1 MLKKKLGKLGASA
14 IALGV
19 MLPSTAVFAEES
31 TPVPTVKYEQ
41 NNVASET
48 QNQELSVEVYDKND
62 NLVKVYTKEEIEAF
76 NAQFSVNPTAAF
88 QYIDNVGPL
97 ALNTTSFSKAQF
109 SSSLWIRGGA
119 TFKKPQSVA
128 VESPGTT
135 NGLGIYVYHDGS
147 QEGRYKVNGS
157 FTGGLTIPIGH
168 LTKDYTYYSLK
179 LANMSEYGG
188 TITLSGGTV
197 FHQ

>member
-1 MLKKKLGKLGASA
+1 MLKKKLGKLGVG
-14 IALGV
+14 ALAFGV
-19 MLPSTAVFAEES
+19 MIPSTAAFAEEG
-31 TPVPTVKYEQ
+31 TTVPAVKYEQ
-41 NNVASET
+41 NNIASET
-48 QNQELSVEVYDKND
+48 QNHELSIEVYDKDN

-76 NAQFSVNPTAAF
+76 NAQFPANPTAAF
-88 QYIDNVGPL
+88 QSIDISTL
-97 ALNTTSFSKAQF
+97 ALQTTSFGKAKF
-109 SSSLWIRGGA
+109 SSSLWIKGGT

-157 FTGGLTIPIGH
+157 FTGGLNIPIGH
-168 LTKDYTYYSLK
+168 LTKDYSYYSLK

>member
-1 MLKKKLGKLGASA
+1 MFKKNLGKLGVSA
-14 IALGV
+14 MALGV
-19 MLPSTAVFAEES
+19 MIPSTAAFAEES
-31 TPVPTVKYEQ
+31 TPVSAVNYEQ
-41 NNVASET
+41 NNVTSET

-76 NAQFSVNPTAAF
+76 NAQFAANPTAAF
-88 QYIDNVGPL
+88 QYINNVSPL
-97 ALNTTSFSKAQF
+97 ALNTTSFGKAVF

-128 VESPGTT
+128 VESPGNT
-135 NGLGIYVYHDGS
+135 NGLGIYVYHDGF
-147 QEGRYKVNGS
+147 QEGRYRVNGT
-157 FTGGLTIPIGH
+157 FTGGLNIPIGH
-168 LTKDYTYYSLK
+168 FTKEYNYYSLQ

>member
-1 MLKKKLGKLGASA
+1 MLKKKLGKLGVGAL
-14 IALGV
+14 ALGV
-19 MLPSTAVFAEES
+19 MIPSTAAFAEEG
-31 TPVPTVKYEQ
+31 TTVPAVKYEQ
-41 NNVASET
+41 NNIASET
-48 QNQELSVEVYDKND
+48 QNQELSIEVYDKDN

-76 NAQFSVNPTAAF
+76 NAQFPANPTAAF
-88 QYIDNVGPL
+88 QSIDISTL
-97 ALNTTSFSKAQF
+97 ALQTASFGKAQF
-109 SSSLWIRGGA
+109 SSSLWIKGGT

-157 FTGGLTIPIGH
+157 FTGGLNIPIGH

>member
-1 MLKKKLGKLGASA
+1 MLKKKLGKLGVGAL
-14 IALGV
+14 ALGV
-19 MLPSTAVFAEES
+19 MIPSTAAFAEEG
-31 TPVPTVKYEQ
+31 TTVPAVKYEQ
-41 NNVASET
+41 NNIASET
-48 QNQELSVEVYDKND
+48 QNQELSIEVYDKDN

-76 NAQFSVNPTAAF
+76 NAQFPANPTAAF
-88 QYIDNVGPL
+88 QSIDISTL
-97 ALNTTSFSKAQF
+97 ALQTTSFGKAQF
-109 SSSLWIRGGA
+109 SSSLWIKGGT

-147 QEGRYKVNGS
+147 EEGRYKVNGS
-157 FTGGLTIPIGH
+157 FTGGLNIPIGH

>member
-1 MLKKKLGKLGASA
+1 MLKKKLGKLGVGAL
-14 IALGV
+14 ALGV
-19 MLPSTAVFAEES
+19 MIPSTAAFAEES
-31 TPVPTVKYEQ
+31 TPASAVNYEQ
-41 NNVASET
+41 NNVASEV

-76 NAQFSVNPTAAF
+76 NAQFAANPTAAF
-88 QYIDNVGPL
+88 QYINNVSPL
-97 ALNTTSFSKAQF
+97 ALNSTSFGKAQF

-128 VESPGTT
+128 VESPGNTY
-135 NGLGIYVYHDGS
+135 GLGIYVYHDGS
-147 QEGRYKVNGS
+147 QEGRYKVNGT
-157 FTGGLTIPIGH
+157 FTGGLNIPIGH
-168 LTKDYTYYSLK
+168 LTKDYNYYSLQ
-179 LANMSEYGG
+179 LANMSEKGG